1 MSRVS
6 LLVDRL
12 LNADWNPAGFD
23 RECSRAILMRE
34 YLRRSALWA
43 SALDAETISP
53 FFDAARLLYGV
64 DVAGEGIL
72 SLLRTALAERE
83 AGTYGTR
90 MSIAAVNLAAARD
103 EGRELPLVSV
113 DLYEPLVIMFERGGE
128 FILEG
133 SPMVD
138 VDTIGVL
145 IGDHSYRMSI
155 PAIASLDSSYLDGL
169 DS

>member
-6 LLVDRL
+6 LLVGRL

-23 RECSRAILMRE
+23 HERSRAVLMRE

-43 SALDAETISP
+43 SALNAESISP
-53 FFDAARLLYGV
+53 FFDAARLLYGG
-64 DVAGEGIL
+64 DVADESIL
-72 SLLRTALAERE
+72 SSLRTALAERE

-103 EGRELPLVSV
+103 DGRELPLVPV

-128 FILEG
+128 FVLEG

-155 PAIASLDSSYLDGL
+155 PAIASLESTYLDGL
-169 DS
+169 DT